1 MNMNRPYI
9 GIVGIKNIDEGLITA
24 RIINAILGKRKI
36 LHQPQ
41 IGVQVTDRTLR
52 GEVSESRRNPKVI
65 EIPDIFAATLGVRED
80 IFNVVHYTAKDP
92 EFIYDSVCK
101 IFQLGDM
108 YGRGISR
115 GLQLNG
121 NFGKVTPEIISR
133 IKIEYPELK
142 VILQIQGDALVLMNN
157 VQIVDELKKF
167 NGLVDHTL
175 IDPSGGKGQEM
186 NVPAG
191 IKLAKGIIE
200 NTSVGAALAG
210 GLNFFN
216 VGKIVHE
223 LRAGLGTDNFSID
236 AEGGLRDK
244 IGEGYGNDDFNP
256 RKAEDY
262 FQNAVRAF
270 EE

>member
-1 MNMNRPYI
+1 MNRPYI
-9 GIVGIKNIDEGLITA
+9 GIVGIKNIEEGLITA
-24 RIINAILGKRKI
+24 RIINAVLADRNI

-52 GEVSESRRNPKVI
+52 GEITESRRNPKVA
-65 EIPDIFAATLGVRED
+65 EIPDIFSAILGVRKY

-92 EFIYDSVCK
+92 AFIYDSVCK

-108 YGRGISR
+108 YEKNICR

-121 NFGKVTPEIISR
+121 NFGKVTPEIIFR
-133 IKIEYPELK
+133 IKAEYPELK
-142 VILQIQGDALVLMNN
+142 IILQIPGEALRAMS
-157 VQIVDELKKF
+157 VDQVVGELVKF
-167 NGLVDHTL
+167 NDLVDYTL
-175 IDPSGGKGQEM
+175 IDPSGGRGQEM
-186 NVPAG
+186 NVQSG
-191 IKLAKGIIE
+191 IQLAERIME

-210 GLNFFN
+210 GLNFSN
-216 VGKIVHE
+216 VERIVME
-223 LRAGLGTDNFSID
+223 LRQGLGTADFSID

-244 IGEGYGNDDFNP
+244 VGEGYGNDDFNP

-262 FQNAVRAF
+262 FRNAVRAF